1 MCIDWNE
8 NHIVRRAEQSRVVLP
23 VTVPLRLLR
32 VREIKLILTRDY
44 QVCIMKGQYNLY
56 EQIPMTNNL
65 DDVIRNRPGEDDAN
79 DLDNV
84 SIRSLEV

>member
-1 MCIDWNE
+1 M
-8 NHIVRRAEQSRVVLP
+8 LP
-23 VTVPLRLLR
+23 VTVPLSLLR
-32 VREIKLILTRDY
+32 VRKIKLILTRDY

>member
-1 MCIDWNE
+1 MRIDWNE

-23 VTVPLRLLR
+23 VTVPLSLLR
-32 VREIKLILTRDY
+32 VRKIKLILTRDY

-56 EQIPMTNNL
+56 EQIPMTNNF